1 VWKIVRGVKET
12 LQPQTADTHR
22 DDKHPAEAVYPPT
35 DQTRHT
41 DVSTDQTRH
50 TDVSTDQTRHT
61 AVSTDKIKEKNHCRV
76 NLDSKATKS
85 YI

>member
-22 DDKHPAEAVYPPT
+22 DDKHPAKAVYPPT

-50 TDVSTDQTRHT
+50 TDVSTD
-61 AVSTDKIKEKNHCRV
+61 KIKEKNHCRV

>member
-1 VWKIVRGVKET
+1 MFCEEDCELPISWRENEET
-12 LQPQTADTHR
+12 LRPQNTDTHR

-41 DVSTDQTRH
+41 DVSTDQ
-50 TDVSTDQTRHT
+50 
-61 AVSTDKIKEKNHCRV
+61 IKEKNHFRV